1 MELLNDMCDRVATS
15 SLNEKKRV
23 SSPNKERRMRMP
35 QKEFLEK
42 SLEMREEPERRET
55 SSIDERRLTM
65 DLPPSNPSEIKIKEN
80 LLEFN
85 IEEISRTQDVRKTST
100 SKASQNVNRY
110 SATKIKREA
119 LNRNTEFPANSFL
132 NF

>member
-1 MELLNDMCDRVATS
+1 
-15 SLNEKKRV
+15 
-23 SSPNKERRMRMP
+23 MRMP

-55 SSIDERRLTM
+55 SSIDERRFTM

-85 IEEISRTQDVRKTST
+85 IVKQKDRPTVGLF
-100 SKASQNVNRY
+100 
-110 SATKIKREA
+110 SAD
-119 LNRNTEFPANSFL
+119 
-132 NF
+132 